1 MEKGDVMRAI
11 LLLLLA
17 LSAPFAG
24 SAVAQTDYPT
34 KPIRMIVGFPPGGG
48 NDIMA
53 RLLSAKMQ
61 DAWGQAV
68 VVDNRPGANSNI
80 AIEFV
85 AKAPADGYTLLFNA
99 AGMVINPA
107 MYASFPVD
115 VLRDFEPI
123 SQVGTFPF
131 VLAIHASVPA
141 QSVKELIAYAK
152 SRPGKLNYSAG
163 AAAFQLATELFKQQA
178 GIDVRHIPYK
188 GSVQAINAVLAN
200 DTQLTFVDSLPLIP
214 HFKSGRLRGL
224 AVTSPKRFPA
234 LPDIPTMMEAGMPDY
249 AITGWAG
256 VFAPA
261 GTPKPIVAKL
271 NQEVVRIVHTP
282 DFRERL
288 LALGTEPVGG
298 SSEELATI
306 MRVQLARWKAI
317 AAAANIKAQ

>member
-1 MEKGDVMRAI
+1 MRAI

-17 LSAPFAG
+17 LSATFAG
-24 SAVAQTDYPT
+24 SAAAQTDYPA

-152 SRPGKLNYSAG
+152 SQPGKLNYSAG
-163 AAAFQLATELFKQQA
+163 AAAFQIAAELFKQQA

-188 GSVQAINAVLAN
+188 GSVQAISAVLAN

-224 AVTSPKRFPA
+224 AVTSPKRFAA

-249 AITGWAG
+249 SITGWAG

-288 LALGTEPVGG
+288 LALGSEPVGG
-298 SSEELATI
+298 SSEELAAI
-306 MRVQLARWKAI
+306 MRVQLARWKAV
-317 AAAANIKAQ
+317 AKAANITAQ

>member
-1 MEKGDVMRAI
+1 MRAI

-48 NDIMA
+48 NDIAA

-61 DAWGQAV
+61 EAWGQAV

-80 AIEFV
+80 AIEI
-85 AKAPADGYTLLFNA
+85 AARAPADGYTLLFNA

-131 VLAIHASVPA
+131 VLTIHPSVPA
-141 QSVKELIAYAK
+141 RSVKELIELAK
-152 SRPGKLNYSAG
+152 SQPGKLNYSAG

-188 GSVQAINAVLAN
+188 GSAQAINAVLAN
-200 DTQLTFVDSLPLIP
+200 DTQLTFVDSLPVIP

-234 LPDIPTMMEAGMPDY
+234 LPDTPTMMEAGMPEY
-249 AITGWAG
+249 SITGWFG

-261 GTPKPIVAKL
+261 GTPKPVVGKL
-271 NQEVVRIVHTP
+271 NQEIVRIVHLP

-288 LALGTEPVGG
+288 LALGSEPVGG
-298 SSEELATI
+298 SSEELAAI
-306 MRVQLARWKAI
+306 MRVQLARWKAV
-317 AAAANIKAQ
+317 AKAANIKAD

>member
-1 MEKGDVMRAI
+1 MRAI
-11 LLLLLA
+11 LLMLVA
-17 LSAPFAG
+17 LSAPLAG
-24 SAVAQTDYPT
+24 SAVAQSDYPT

-53 RLLSAKMQ
+53 RLISAKMQ
-61 DAWGQAV
+61 EAWGQAV

-80 AIEFV
+80 AIELV

-131 VLAIHASVPA
+131 VLAVHPSVPA
-141 QSVKELIAYAK
+141 HSVKELIELAK
-152 SRPGKLNYSAG
+152 SQPGKLNYSAG
-163 AAAFQLATELFKQQA
+163 AAAFQIATELFKLQA
-178 GIDVRHIPYK
+178 GIDVHHIPYK

-200 DTQLTFVDSLPLIP
+200 DVQLTFVDSLPLIP

-224 AVTSPKRFPA
+224 AVTSPKRFSA
-234 LPDIPTMMEAGMPDY
+234 LPDIPTMLEAGMPDY

-261 GTPKPIVAKL
+261 GTSKPIVAKL
-271 NQEVVRIVHTP
+271 NQEIVRIVRMP
-282 DFRERL
+282 DIRERL
-288 LALGTEPVGG
+288 LSLGTEPVG
-298 SSEELATI
+298 STSEELATI
-306 MRVQLARWKAI
+306 MKVQLARWKSVAK
-317 AAAANIKAQ
+317 AANIQAQ

>member
-1 MEKGDVMRAI
+1 MRAI
-11 LLLLLA
+11 LLMLVA
-17 LSAPFAG
+17 LSAPLAG
-24 SAVAQTDYPT
+24 SAVAQSDYPT

-53 RLLSAKMQ
+53 RLISAKMQ
-61 DAWGQAV
+61 EAWGQAV

-80 AIEFV
+80 AIELV

-131 VLAIHASVPA
+131 VLAVHPSVPA
-141 QSVKELIAYAK
+141 HSVKELIELAK
-152 SRPGKLNYSAG
+152 SQPGKLNYSAG
-163 AAAFQLATELFKQQA
+163 AAAFQIATELFKLQA

-200 DTQLTFVDSLPLIP
+200 DVQLTFVDSLPLIP

-224 AVTSPKRFPA
+224 AVTSPKRFSA
-234 LPDIPTMMEAGMPDY
+234 LPDIPTMLEAGMPDY

-261 GTPKPIVAKL
+261 GTSKPIVAKL
-271 NQEVVRIVHTP
+271 NQEIVRIVRMP
-282 DFRERL
+282 DIRERL
-288 LALGTEPVGG
+288 LSLGTEPVG
-298 SSEELATI
+298 STSEELATI
-306 MRVQLARWKAI
+306 MKVQLARWKSVAK
-317 AAAANIKAQ
+317 AANIQAQ